1 MHPVALLIHL
11 PPLFGLVLV
20 LVHLL
25 GLAAACHAVLNT
37 RTSQG
42 AIAWAVSLAAM
53 PYLTLVPYLFLGRSK
68 FAGYVDA
75 RRMGNLRMRNLVRTY
90 DKNTLEAALEVPTR
104 LIGQR
109 ATRALVGLAGTPF
122 VTGNRVR
129 LLVNGQATFE
139 AIFDA
144 IAHAESYVIVQ
155 FFIVADDAL
164 GQRLADALIARAQA
178 GVKVYFL
185 FDGIGSHDLPNAY
198 IKRLRDHGIHAYAF
212 ATTRYFVNR
221 FQLNFRNHRKLVI
234 VDGLQAFVG
243 GHNVSV
249 EYLGETPPLSPWRDT
264 HIRLEGPAIGPL
276 QIAFLEDWFWV
287 TGEVPQVVQRP
298 CAACGDEGDMHC
310 QVIAS
315 GPADEQETCSL
326 FFVAAI
332 NAAKH
337 RIWITTPYF
346 IPDEAVLA
354 ALRLAVLR
362 GVDVRVLMPGRPDH
376 RVVYIASTLYAYD
389 AVRAGIQMYLY
400 EPGFLHQKVVLIDDV
415 AAAVGSANLDN
426 RSFRLNFELMVLTV
440 DPRFAAQVDA
450 MLTEDFAHAVRVE
463 RGGYRRAPGW
473 KQVAMH
479 LARLL
484 APIL

>member
-1 MHPVALLIHL
+1 MLIHL
-11 PPLFGLVLV
+11 PPLIGFALVLIHIV
-20 LVHLL
+20 GLL
-25 GLAAACHAVLNT
+25 AACHAVLNT

-53 PYLTLVPYLFLGRSK
+53 PYLTLIPYLFLGRSK

-75 RRMGNLRMRNLVRTY
+75 RRMGNQRIRNLIRTY
-90 DKNTLEAALEVPTR
+90 DKDTLDAALETPTR

-109 ATRALVGLAGTPF
+109 ATRTLVGLAGTPF

-129 LLVNGQATFE
+129 LLVNGRAT
-139 AIFDA
+139 FDA
-144 IAHAESYVIVQ
+144 IIEAIAQAEHYVIVQ

-164 GQRLADALIARAQA
+164 GRRLADALIARAQA
-178 GVKVYFL
+178 GIKVYFL
-185 FDGIGSHDLPNAY
+185 FDGIGSYDLPSAY
-198 IKRLRDHGIHAYAF
+198 VERLRNHGVKAHVF
-212 ATTRYFVNR
+212 ATTRHFVNR

-234 VDGLQAFVG
+234 VDGAQAFIG

-249 EYLGETPPLSPWRDT
+249 EYLGEMPPLSPWRDT

-276 QIAFLEDWFWV
+276 QIAFLEDWYWV

-298 CAACGDEGDMHC
+298 CLACGDEADMHC

-332 NAAKH
+332 NAAKR
-337 RIWITTPYF
+337 RIWLTTPYF

-362 GVDVRVLMPGRPDH
+362 GVEVRILLPGRPDH

-389 AVRAGIQMYLY
+389 AVRAGIQMFRYQ
-400 EPGFLHQKVVLIDDV
+400 PGFMHQKVVLIDDV
-415 AAAVGSANLDN
+415 AASVGSANLDN
-426 RSFRLNFELMVLTV
+426 RSFRLNFELTVLTV
-440 DPRFAAQVDA
+440 DPRFAAQVEA
-450 MLTEDFAHAVRVE
+450 MLTEDFAQAVRIE

-473 KQVAMH
+473 KRIAMH

>member
-1 MHPVALLIHL
+1 MLIHL
-11 PPLFGLVLV
+11 PPLIGFALVLIHIV
-20 LVHLL
+20 GLL
-25 GLAAACHAVLNT
+25 AACHAVLNT

-53 PYLTLVPYLFLGRSK
+53 PYLTLIPYLFLGRSK

-75 RRMGNLRMRNLVRTY
+75 RRMGNQRIRNLIRTY
-90 DKNTLEAALEVPTR
+90 DKDTLDAALETPTR
-104 LIGQR
+104 LIGRR
-109 ATRALVGLAGTPF
+109 ATRTLVGLAGTPF

-129 LLVNGQATFE
+129 LLVNGRAT
-139 AIFDA
+139 FDA
-144 IAHAESYVIVQ
+144 IVEAIAQAEHYVIVQ

-164 GQRLADALIARAQA
+164 GRRLADALIARAQA
-178 GVKVYFL
+178 GIKVYFL
-185 FDGIGSHDLPNAY
+185 FDGIGSYDLPSAY
-198 IKRLRDHGIHAYAF
+198 VERLRNHGVKAHVF
-212 ATTRYFVNR
+212 ATTRHFVNR

-234 VDGLQAFVG
+234 VDGAQAFVG
-243 GHNVSV
+243 GHNLSI
-249 EYLGETPPLSPWRDT
+249 EYLGEMPPLSPWRDT

-276 QIAFLEDWFWV
+276 QIAFLEDWYWV

-298 CAACGDEGDMHC
+298 CLACGDEADMHC

-332 NAAKH
+332 NAAKR
-337 RIWITTPYF
+337 RIWLTTPYF

-362 GVDVRVLMPGRPDH
+362 GVEVRILLPGRPDH

-389 AVRAGIQMYLY
+389 AVRAGIQMFRYQ
-400 EPGFLHQKVVLIDDV
+400 PGFMHQKVVLIDDV
-415 AAAVGSANLDN
+415 AASVGSANLDN
-426 RSFRLNFELMVLTV
+426 RSFRLNFELTVLTV
-440 DPRFAAQVDA
+440 DPRFAAQVEA
-450 MLTEDFAHAVRVE
+450 MLTEDFSHAVRIE

-473 KQVAMH
+473 KRIAMH